1 MTNNNNTPQDQ
12 AQPNA
17 STKNAITL
25 FIIDQ
30 SGSMEPLKAAT
41 QESHSAV
48 IAKIKQE
55 SIDMPTL
62 HQYTNTWAFG
72 HHQVVEQQP
81 LTKVVASEFYPEL
94 ALRCIG
100 STPLFDGIGRAC
112 SDLEMRLQNLGF
124 SSDNTLVTVAVFT
137 DGEENSSRTYTQA
150 EVKRLVTRLKSKG
163 WVFNYYGTDVS
174 VEEMKER
181 LAFDDGMMMAKNP
194 TSFKMAMHDFAA
206 KSTLL
211 KGDWIKMDK
220 GDFEH

>member
-1 MTNNNNTPQDQ
+1 MTNNNKPPQDQ

-55 SIDMPTL
+55 CIDMPTL

-81 LTKVVASEFYPEL
+81 LTKVVAGEFYPEL
-94 ALRCIG
+94 ALRCNG
-100 STPLFDGIGRAC
+100 STPLFDAMGRAC

-124 SSDNTLVTVAVFT
+124 SLDNTLVTVAVFT

-163 WVFNYYGTDVS
+163 WVFNYYGTEVS
-174 VEEMKER
+174 VEEIKER
-181 LAFDDGMMMAKNP
+181 LAFDDGKMMAKNP
-194 TSFKMAMHDFAA
+194 TSFKMGMHDFSA
-206 KSTLL
+206 KSTIL
-211 KGDWIKMDK
+211 KSDWIKMERDK
-220 GDFEH
+220 LEP

>member
-12 AQPNA
+12 NPL
-17 STKNAITL
+17 SGSSKNAITL

-55 SIDMPTL
+55 CTDMPSL
-62 HQYTNTWAFG
+62 QQYTNTWAFG
-72 HHQVVEQQP
+72 NHRVLEQQP

-94 ALRCIG
+94 VLNCSG
-100 STPLFDGIGRAC
+100 STPLFDAIGRAC

-124 SSDNTLVTVAVFT
+124 SSDDTLVTVAVFT

-181 LAFDDGMMMAKNP
+181 LAFDDGMMMAKTP
-194 TSFKMAMHDFAA
+194 TSFKMGMHDFVS
-206 KSTLL
+206 KSAYL
-211 KGDWIKMDK
+211 KNEWMKK
-220 GDFEH
+220 S